1 MKCPDCHFE
10 SKLGSKYC
18 PQCGKEIY
26 PPPLNPA
33 SEPAADQKAPDVAPL
48 FTTPIG
54 SKDLSAQAPAKK
66 VKALRPAKRRGL
78 RHTLKVTLFAV
89 VILAALQL
97 AAFTAVML
105 RQSTPASQPR
115 EQAQTP
121 AVGGVATQPPS
132 MAGEVAPRGAAE
144 GVSEGLDEAIVD
156 KQQKVEKLDETIAE
170 KKKKVAELEK
180 AIALDEGKLK
190 GLKKEVALAENMLKE
205 LKAEIA
211 QSESRL
217 KTLNT
222 QAARSKRERTA
233 NRVAAAREK
242 HRLEG
247 LTTKVAATER
257 KLKGLNAD
265 VAHIERRVTKLS
277 REMTAG

>member
-1 MKCPDCHFE
+1 MQCPDCHFE
-10 SKLGSKYC
+10 SKPGSKYC

-26 PPPLNPA
+26 LPPLNPA
-33 SEPAADQKAPDVAPL
+33 SEPAAEQKAPDVAPL

-78 RHTLKVTLFAV
+78 RHKLKVTLFVV

-97 AAFTAVML
+97 AASTVVML
-105 RQSTPASQPR
+105 RQSRLASQPR
-115 EQAQTP
+115 EQAQAP
-121 AVGGVATQPPS
+121 AVVVGPTQPS
-132 MAGEVAPRGAAE
+132 NTAEEVAPSGADE
-144 GVSEGLDEAIVD
+144 GVSEGLNKAIVV
-156 KQQKVEKLDETIAE
+156 KQQKVEELDETIAE
-170 KKKKVAELEK
+170 KRKKVAELEK

-222 QAARSKRERTA
+222 QAARSKRERAA
-233 NRVAAAREK
+233 NRLAAAREK
-242 HRLEG
+242 RRLEG
-247 LTTKVAATER
+247 LTTEVAAAEQG
-257 KLKGLNAD
+257 LKGLHAE
-265 VAHIERRVTKLS
+265 VVKIERRVTKLR
-277 REMTAG
+277 REMTAD